1 MLINDEQIRKLTEA
15 IQKCFEQVEMFI
27 DIYSQTD
34 IILSE
39 IKDSVQ
45 RATFYLENLHL
56 ELNMLFLN
64 HLLPSTLTPRN
75 LRKLLLDIKT

>member
-1 MLINDEQIRKLTEA
+1 MEQIRKQTEA
-15 IQKCFEQVEMFI
+15 IQKHFEQVEIFI
-27 DIYSQTD
+27 DIYSQTN

-39 IKDSVQ
+39 ITDSVQ

-64 HLLPSTLTPRN
+64 HLLPSTVTPRN
-75 LRKLLLDIKT
+75 LRNLLLDIKT